1 MAHPIYMTIKGKQQ
15 GDISAGCS
23 TPESMGNKCQEA
35 HLNEIMVLSYT
46 HQMTNVANLDRATH
60 GPVIITKNIDKSSP
74 LLAQALAQREAV
86 TCKIDFYRTTSNG
99 SQEKFYSVEIQDAV
113 IIDLMVMTPHV
124 TQDNEAEPSEQLAIR
139 YGDISWTHHI
149 AGTSGYSYWGQS

>member
-35 HLNEIMVLSYT
+35 HLNEIMVLAYT
-46 HQMTNVANLDRATH
+46 HRMSNVDNIDRATH
-60 GPVIITKNIDKSSP
+60 LPVMITKNIDKSSP
-74 LLAQALAQREAV
+74 LLAQALAQREPIS
-86 TCKIDFYRTTSNG
+86 CRIDFYRTTSNG
-99 SQEKFYSVEIQDAV
+99 SQEKFYTVEIQNAV
-113 IIDLMVMTPHV
+113 IIDLITSTPHV
-124 TQDNEAEPSEQLAIR
+124 TQDNESEPSETLAIR

-149 AGTSGYSYWGQS
+149 AGTTGYSYWGDS